1 MQGENVIFAVYFSI
15 SAVAIRKSTKLTT
28 PAESL
33 AGST

>member
-28 PAESL
+28 AAESL